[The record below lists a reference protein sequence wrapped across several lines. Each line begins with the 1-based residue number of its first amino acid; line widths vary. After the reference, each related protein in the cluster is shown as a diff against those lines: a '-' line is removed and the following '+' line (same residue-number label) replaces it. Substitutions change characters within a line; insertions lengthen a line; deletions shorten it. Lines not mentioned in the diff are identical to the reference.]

1 MNNPYSTLTA
11 LLETNDNW
19 CVNIDKGLFNGIIF
33 IDLKKAFDTIDLEK
47 FEKNLLSMA
56 LIKTPWNGLNRT

>member
-1 MNNPYSTLTA
+1 MTINRRMDNPYSTLTA

-56 LIKTPWNGLNRT
+56 LIKTP